1 MPCDIFTFIRAASEL
16 SATALLIMVGCMG
29 DAMNKDNENAHLV
42 VSLHYGLVVMVVMHI
57 FGFVSGAHANPCI
70 SISCYFMGYI
80 APKLLLMYVACQV
93 LGAGVGYLIL
103 MLVLPQEVV
112 DRSQP
117 AVCLSQP
124 LHSLSSMQIVGIEC
138 LLTSVYML
146 GWCALWDVR
155 NGRFLDSVSL
165 RMGLLVTAC
174 SFAGV
179 GLRTYINENRVFHRS
194 FIQVQ
199 LTGASM
205 NPVKTLV
212 PSLFQGNPGLVWM
225 QLTGQVLASIMVPI
239 VWQTVYMPRYQP
251 LEMPI

>member
-16 SATALLIMVGCMG
+16 SATALLILVGCMG
-29 DAMNKDNENAHLV
+29 DAMNKDNESASLMI
-42 VSLHYGLVVMVVMHI
+42 SLHYGLMVMVVMHI
-57 FGFVSGAHANPCI
+57 FGFLSGAHANPCV
-70 SISCYFMGYI
+70 SISCSIMGYM
-80 APKLLLMYVACQV
+80 ATNLMLMYVACQV
-93 LGAGVGYLIL
+93 VGAVLGYLLL
-103 MLVLPQEVV
+103 MLLLPQDIVEQ
-112 DRSQP
+112 SKP
-117 AVCLSQP
+117 AVCLNKP
-124 LHSLSSMQIVGIEC
+124 MDSLSSFQIVGIEC
-138 LLTSVYML
+138 LLTSVYVL

-174 SFAGV
+174 SFAG
-179 GLRTYINENRVFHRS
+179 
-194 FIQVQ
+194 VQ

-239 VWQTVYMPRYQP
+239 IWQSAYMPRYRP
-251 LEMPI
+251 LEMPIRKP